1 MPPINAPL
9 MHPLASD
16 TDGTRSLSLPS
27 LICARVLVSSEYLG
41 DVLGDTLSAG
51 VPLWDG
57 RSPRTVRAATGEED
71 LKWLAEHYRNNTE
84 LGFSDDQDQGMGV
97 WIVPVDGLG
106 NLPPQ
111 FSCKD
116 EWGFG

>member
-1 MPPINAPL
+1 MRFVLEVENRAVAIIDSPDLERASA
-9 MHPLASD
+9 LAH
-16 TDGTRSLSLPS
+16 
-27 LICARVLVSSEYLG
+27 SEYLG
-41 DVLGDTLSAG
+41 AVLEDTLSAG
-51 VPLWDG
+51 IALWDG
-57 RSPRTVRAATGEED
+57 HSPRAARLATDEED

-116 EWGFG
+116 ESGFW